1 MHLKKIQI
9 QGFKSFADKTEI
21 DFKKGITGIVGPN
34 GSGKSN
40 ISDAIR
46 WVLGEQSTKTLRG
59 NKMEDVIFSGT
70 DKRKPLGYAEVTITF
85 DNKDEVIPI
94 EYSEVSVTRRIF
106 RSGESEY
113 YINKNSCRLKDIREL
128 FMDTGVGKDGYS
140 IIGQGRV
147 DEILS
152 TRSEDRR
159 HIFEEAAGI
168 VKYKTRKEESE
179 KKLKKT
185 EENLVRINDI
195 VFELEEQVKPLERQ
209 AIKAE
214 NYLEIAQRL
223 KKLEINF
230 YIREIDRLK
239 EGLISTERQ
248 RKKLNNKIKESLEN
262 KKIMETKYFSI
273 KNEIENINNSIKK
286 LQGKEY
292 SIQGNIET
300 KNNSLVVCN
309 EKEKFYLEERERLK
323 KEKDDFLKE
332 KEELL
337 SEKITIEDELE
348 GKSKKIIR
356 LKSDYLEKKSLLESI
371 NSEIILKEKDIE
383 KEKNSIIKTYNL
395 ISDRKNK
402 INSLEIFKQN
412 IKKRISEV
420 EKEIDMSKIEKKE
433 RKLLLDNLNIEK
445 RSRYKLLKS
454 YKIEKEELLKREMNL
469 ENEYSILSKEMDEK
483 KGLLQ
488 GKISN
493 YNLLKNMEEDY
504 EGYYKSVRSL
514 LLAAKKDNKL
524 NKGILGVVGEL
535 VKVVEKYEKAIEIS
549 LGARIQNVVTN
560 TEENAK
566 EAIQYLK
573 SNKLGRVTFLPLTSI
588 KGRKLG
594 MNLKE
599 MKEMGAIGIASQL
612 IQIDERYRNIFDNLL
627 GRTLIVKDADSA
639 IKISKKYNHSI
650 RMVTLEGELFNP
662 GGSITGGSIS
672 KNSTNILN
680 RKSRIDE
687 LIKEVR
693 NLKEEL
699 IIYRNNRKKI
709 DADLKEVKKSIS
721 SEYEK
726 SQNLNIEII
735 KLDNEI
741 TKNIQDN
748 KKNDIAVLKYED
760 EINSLEKEGE
770 DIKLQIDNLSM
781 NLIELN
787 KEKTL
792 IDKGISDNIE
802 KFQSKKEI
810 RDERNKQVTDFKI
823 KINSF
828 EERISNLKN
837 GSKKIDKDRERI
849 LSEIE
854 NREKDYEENLIKIK
868 ELKNIEKEINEEI
881 DSLKL
886 VLDNYSIKL
895 KELKEEKEI
904 SMGNFILGQKSLK
917 EIESSINVL
926 EKEVNRLDID
936 YTKYS
941 VQVES
946 YNSRLLEDYEVSY
959 KEALNYKVD
968 IDDVAKIKKE
978 IKVLKNRI
986 KNLGTVN
993 LGAVEE
999 HSRLKERLEFIK
1011 IQKEDLLSAKS
1022 GLNEVIKDIEKEME
1036 EKFMGNFN
1044 IIRDNFNQVFREL
1057 FGGGKADI
1065 YLVDEENPL
1074 SSGIEIIAQPPG
1086 KKLQSLSLLSGGEKT
1101 LTAVTLL
1108 FAILKTKPTPFCIL
1122 DEIDAALDE
1131 ANISRYTNYL
1141 KSFSDDTQFIMI
1153 THRKGSMEMADIL
1166 YGITMEE
1173 EGVSRIVSIK
1183 LSDKDK
1189 EKAS

>member
-420 EKEIDMSKIEKKE
+420 EKEIDMSKIEKK
-433 RKLLLDNLNIEK
+433 RK
-445 RSRYKLLKS
+445 
-454 YKIEKEELLKREMNL
+454 
-469 ENEYSILSKEMDEK
+469 
-483 KGLLQ
+483 
-488 GKISN
+488 
-493 YNLLKNMEEDY
+493 
-504 EGYYKSVRSL
+504 
-514 LLAAKKDNKL
+514 
-524 NKGILGVVGEL
+524 
-535 VKVVEKYEKAIEIS
+535 KVV
-549 LGARIQNVVTN
+549 
-560 TEENAK
+560 
-566 EAIQYLK
+566 
-573 SNKLGRVTFLPLTSI
+573 
-588 KGRKLG
+588 
-594 MNLKE
+594 
-599 MKEMGAIGIASQL
+599 
-612 IQIDERYRNIFDNLL
+612 
-627 GRTLIVKDADSA
+627 
-639 IKISKKYNHSI
+639 I
-650 RMVTLEGELFNP
+650 R
-662 GGSITGGSIS
+662 
-672 KNSTNILN
+672 
-680 RKSRIDE
+680 
-687 LIKEVR
+687 
-693 NLKEEL
+693 
-699 IIYRNNRKKI
+699 
-709 DADLKEVKKSIS
+709 
-721 SEYEK
+721 
-726 SQNLNIEII
+726 
-735 KLDNEI
+735 
-741 TKNIQDN
+741 
-748 KKNDIAVLKYED
+748 
-760 EINSLEKEGE
+760 
-770 DIKLQIDNLSM
+770 
-781 NLIELN
+781 
-787 KEKTL
+787 
-792 IDKGISDNIE
+792 
-802 KFQSKKEI
+802 
-810 RDERNKQVTDFKI
+810 
-823 KINSF
+823 
-828 EERISNLKN
+828 
-837 GSKKIDKDRERI
+837 
-849 LSEIE
+849 
-854 NREKDYEENLIKIK
+854 
-868 ELKNIEKEINEEI
+868 
-881 DSLKL
+881 
-886 VLDNYSIKL
+886 
-895 KELKEEKEI
+895 
-904 SMGNFILGQKSLK
+904 
-917 EIESSINVL
+917 
-926 EKEVNRLDID
+926 
-936 YTKYS
+936 
-941 VQVES
+941 
-946 YNSRLLEDYEVSY
+946 
-959 KEALNYKVD
+959 
-968 IDDVAKIKKE
+968 
-978 IKVLKNRI
+978 
-986 KNLGTVN
+986 
-993 LGAVEE
+993 
-999 HSRLKERLEFIK
+999 
-1011 IQKEDLLSAKS
+1011 
-1022 GLNEVIKDIEKEME
+1022 
-1036 EKFMGNFN
+1036 
-1044 IIRDNFNQVFREL
+1044 
-1057 FGGGKADI
+1057 
-1065 YLVDEENPL
+1065 
-1074 SSGIEIIAQPPG
+1074 
-1086 KKLQSLSLLSGGEKT
+1086 
-1101 LTAVTLL
+1101 
-1108 FAILKTKPTPFCIL
+1108 
-1122 DEIDAALDE
+1122 
-1131 ANISRYTNYL
+1131 
-1141 KSFSDDTQFIMI
+1141 
-1153 THRKGSMEMADIL
+1153 
-1166 YGITMEE
+1166 
-1173 EGVSRIVSIK
+1173 
-1183 LSDKDK
+1183 
-1189 EKAS
+1189 